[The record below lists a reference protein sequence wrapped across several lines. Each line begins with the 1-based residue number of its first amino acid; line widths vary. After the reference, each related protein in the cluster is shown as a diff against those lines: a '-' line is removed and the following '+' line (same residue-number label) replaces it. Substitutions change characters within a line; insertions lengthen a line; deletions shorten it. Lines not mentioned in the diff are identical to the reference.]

1 MTFTPAIRSTV
12 LACLFFAGF
21 GCLVPFLPLW
31 LEKAHGFSG
40 AQIGLVLAIGGFSRV
55 IAGPLTA
62 AWADGQHDRRAPL
75 FMFSVLMTVGF
86 GALWFIESFWGV
98 FILILLLD
106 VAFWGLLPV
115 VEAALLRLTQN
126 GGPSYGIARGLASA
140 AFVVGSSA
148 VGALIDIYGNWS
160 IWAWL
165 FGISAAL
172 ILATAW
178 MFREDVGADR
188 EMPFGKR
195 FKAGIDMVRDPR
207 FALLIAAAGLIQAS
221 HSYFY
226 VAGTLIWGN
235 EQGISKT
242 LIGNLWSLGVLTEVL
257 FLMAFA
263 KISARFRP
271 ETLVVAGGVAAV
283 IRWTALAALPPVW
296 MLYPLQLLHAGTFA
310 MTFLGAMRM
319 IHAMHGDARTPTAQM
334 IYMALASAPAQAAAT
349 LLSGWLYDRL
359 KVDGLGAQG
368 YLSMTAI
375 AAVGLGLAILLR
387 VRSVAAGAPTG
398 QVSVPN

>member
-1 MTFTPAIRSTV
+1 MPVTPAVRSTV

-21 GCLVPFLPLW
+21 GCLIPFLPLW

-62 AWADGQHDRRAPL
+62 AWADGQRDRRAPL
-75 FMFSVLMTVGF
+75 FMFSVLMTIGF
-86 GALWFIESFWGV
+86 GALWFVDSFWGV
-98 FILILLLD
+98 FVLILLLD
-106 VAFWGLLPV
+106 IAFWGLLPV

-165 FGISAAL
+165 FGISGALVVAAW
-172 ILATAW
+172 W
-178 MFREDVGADR
+178 MFPESVGGDR
-188 EMPFGKR
+188 EAPFAKR

-263 KISARFRP
+263 KFSARFRP

-375 AAVGLGLAILLR
+375 AALGLGLAILLR

-398 QVSVPN
+398 QVSVS